1 MPLRNC
7 SIATTVLRTAM
18 RPNNDVQSVSDL
30 VKMATSR
37 ALGGEDDS
45 DPLGDLGNLAERRIG
60 KDPQRWAYRAVEP

>member
-1 MPLRNC
+1 
-7 SIATTVLRTAM
+7 M

-30 VKMATSR
+30 VEMATSR